1 MKSGWVAL
9 ALFVSPASA
18 QDGLGGMLPK
28 MPPPPASLV
37 DPIAA
42 ATDGLIAEIEDDNG
56 GGSFLLVKSETAD
69 CITRFIGATRIIS
82 FDWRKTNSVAP
93 GDTFVFFSSVD
104 VQFAVVGDASKIEQ
118 AQKLGSLL
126 AASFAM
132 IERCPKS
139 DDPAE
144 SVTDRP

>member
-9 ALFVSPASA
+9 ALFVAPASA
-18 QDGLGGMLPK
+18 QDGLGGMLPQ
-28 MPPPPASLV
+28 MPAPSAHLN

-42 ATDGLIAEIEDDNG
+42 ATDGLVAEIEDDNG
-56 GGSFLLVKSETAD
+56 GGSFMLVKSETSD

-93 GDTFVFFSSVD
+93 GDTFVFFSSGD

-132 IERCPKS
+132 IERCS
-139 DDPAE
+139 TPADHAVA
-144 SVTDRP
+144 SGKRD